1 MESDDPNDTFFQS
14 FIFTAN
20 VKAILRSEGLGSAPR
35 VSLRIH
41 EHSRESESHPA
52 SSDDPPFVESA
63 WKKGLGEDFEVK
75 AIGMRESLASRS
87 LRKKKKESHQSY
99 SVRKSIGLIGEW
111 TVQQSRYCRRVAKAL
126 MHVLEY

>member
-52 SSDDPPFVESA
+52 SSDD
-63 WKKGLGEDFEVK
+63 LGEDFEVK

-87 LRKKKKESHQSY
+87 LRKKKKG
-99 SVRKSIGLIGEW
+99 KSSIL
-111 TVQQSRYCRRVAKAL
+111 
-126 MHVLEY
+126 